1 VVNTEA
7 EHVDI
12 KEHRSDFDSA
22 SLWINVNISFSVL
35 CYHIFLTLTPL
46 LIQKIIEHSQSKDK
60 FLRVSSKR
68 PTETQILEDELIEV
82 SALNKVLLAQN
93 QELETQLAKES
104 QEKADK

>member
-1 VVNTEA
+1 
-7 EHVDI
+7 
-12 KEHRSDFDSA
+12 
-22 SLWINVNISFSVL
+22 L
-35 CYHIFLTLTPL
+35 
-46 LIQKIIEHSQSKDK
+46 KDK